1 MLQCLRRLFEEKDPM
16 QGYNGLKY
24 FLTIIAVCL
33 RTAYSLNKSTAWNVL
48 AWIFSIFAAVAST
61 YWDLVIDW
69 GLLQKE
75 SKNRWL
81 RDKLAVPHKS
91 VYFIAMVCEREQLC
105 LKFSNMFYNYD

>member
-48 AWIFSIFAAVAST
+48 AWIFSIFAAVE
-61 YWDLVIDW
+61 L
-69 GLLQKE
+69 
-75 SKNRWL
+75 
-81 RDKLAVPHKS
+81 
-91 VYFIAMVCEREQLC
+91 
-105 LKFSNMFYNYD
+105 NYVE